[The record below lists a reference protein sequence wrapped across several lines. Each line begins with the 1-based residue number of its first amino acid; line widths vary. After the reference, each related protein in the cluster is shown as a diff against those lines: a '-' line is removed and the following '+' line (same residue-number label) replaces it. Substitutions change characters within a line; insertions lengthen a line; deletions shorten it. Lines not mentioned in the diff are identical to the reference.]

1 MRRENVGIDIL
12 SAAVRSAAFF
22 ICLFIYSASHCQ
34 NADTTRVLTPF
45 QRQSLIDYCEQ
56 YGSILSASELGNID
70 GFTPDEAQWLW
81 DNIKGEMEQR
91 SGTGKHT
98 ATAKFKK
105 KYLSEGFS
113 TTAKYTYEGN
123 RFSSGI
129 VIDNDPME
137 RFPGFAGGY
146 LKYKNF
152 IAGDFSARFGQ
163 GLVLWK
169 AFSLNA
175 YGEPAT
181 LLHRQS
187 GFAGYRSSDEKNYLR
202 GVCTKIPIGRR
213 LECNGFASF
222 RKVDLNAVDSSD
234 VHEFVAGVNAGLSS
248 ENWRIGLTAVTY
260 LYDRDIRRRVGE
272 YNRLRLYDGLWG
284 NASIDFICSAN
295 HWRFFGEAALDAKA
309 SPAAL
314 AGVLWTPSYNLE
326 AGFTA
331 KAFSPAYSAT
341 HAMEDSYNLIGGQL
355 SVMYRK
361 GAWKF
366 NLNAEYGWHPWY
378 SYGKPA
384 GETVFKARVA
394 AQYTSHRGTSFIVQS
409 SWNKVLKLRLH
420 VSIPAGPFKISSRLE
435 GNLKGYAVYA
445 ETAWRSDKL
454 EIAARGT
461 FYNTDGWDS
470 RVYLYE
476 KNVPESFSSEVF
488 HGKGLGAY
496 LIVKY
501 APIRSLNLW
510 LKVRHDYSVF
520 FIRMV
525 IPG

>member
-1 MRRENVGIDIL
+1 MGIEIL
-12 SAAVRSAAFF
+12 SAAARSAAFF
-22 ICLFIYSASHCQ
+22 VCLFFYSAGHCQ
-34 NADTTRVLTPF
+34 DTDSARVLTPF

-56 YGSILSASELGNID
+56 YGDVLSASELSNID
-70 GFTPDEAQWLW
+70 GFTPDEARWLW
-81 DNIKGEMEQR
+81 ENIKVSIGQ
-91 SGTGKHT
+91 GNGAGKHT

-105 KYLSEGFS
+105 KYLSDGFS
-113 TTAKYTYEGN
+113 ATAKYAYEGN
-123 RFSSGI
+123 RFSAGI
-129 VIDNDPME
+129 TIDNDPME
-137 RFPGFAGGY
+137 KFPGFTSGY
-146 LKYKNF
+146 LKYGNF

-175 YGEPAT
+175 LGEPAT
-181 LLHRQS
+181 LMRRQS
-187 GFAGYRSSDEKNYLR
+187 GFAGYKSSDENNYLR
-202 GVCTKIPIGRR
+202 GVSARIPIGRR
-213 LECNGFASF
+213 LECNAFASF
-222 RKVDLNAVDSSD
+222 RKVDLNAVDSSA
-234 VHEFVAGVNAGLSS
+234 VHEFVAGVNAGFSS

-260 LYDRDIRRRVGE
+260 CYDRQIRRRVGD

-284 NASIDFICSAN
+284 NAGIDFVCSVN
-295 HWRFFGEAALDAKA
+295 HWRFFGEAALDAGA

-341 HAMEDSYNLIGGQL
+341 HAMDDTYNLIGGQA

-366 NLNAEYGWHPWY
+366 NFNAEYGWHPWY

-384 GETVFKARVA
+384 GETFFKARLA
-394 AQYTSHRGTSFIVQS
+394 AQYTFKRGTSFIVQS

-420 VSIPAGPFKISSRLE
+420 VSIPAGPFTISSRLE
-435 GNLKGYAVYA
+435 GNLKGYALYA
-445 ETAWRSDKL
+445 ETAWKSGKL

-488 HGKGLGAY
+488 YGKGLGAY
-496 LIVKY
+496 LIVRY
-501 APIRSLNLW
+501 TPIKSLDLW
-510 LKVRHDYSVF
+510 LKARHDYSAF